1 MRADGW
7 QEENG
12 AQRTDT
18 PYHPNG
24 FIVQL
29 RVHSGRPKFFMSPL
43 DFVVL
48 IGSMVGIAVYGI
60 WRTRGHRDL
69 SAYLKGDQNIGWATI
84 GISVMATQASAI
96 TFISTPGQGY
106 RDGLGFVQNYFGMP
120 LALILIAA
128 VFLPMYRR
136 LNVYTAYEFL
146 GRRFDAKTR
155 LLGAA
160 LFLLQRGLAAGITIY
175 APAIILSTML
185 GWRLDLTIILSGLL
199 VVIYTVI
206 GGSEAVSLTQK
217 YQLAVIFAGMVTAF
231 IVLLVKL
238 PANLTDA
245 LTVAGGFKKLEAVDF
260 SFDVKQRY
268 TFWSGLFGGLFLSLS
283 YFGTDQSQ
291 VQRYISGAS
300 LRESRLGLM
309 FNAVLKIPMQF
320 FILLLGVMV
329 FVFYQFEQPPVF
341 FNEAAWKYAVKHES
355 GAQLHSLEQ
364 KFNAIH
370 VEKEQLIHN
379 WLDARH
385 AGNREAEAQARQQA
399 LAADDRSEA
408 VRAEAKTALA
418 AADPG
423 VKSNDADY
431 VFITFIL
438 DYLPHGVIGL
448 LVAAFFAAA
457 LSSKAAELNAL
468 GSTTTIDFYRHVFK
482 REASDAHY
490 VAASKW
496 FTLLWGL
503 VAIGFALFA
512 NLAENLIQA
521 VNIVG
526 SVFYGVVLALF
537 LVAFFIRRVGGTA
550 IFWAALAAQ
559 ALVFIL
565 YFSLSISYLWYN
577 FIGCAAC
584 VLFSLILQAVLGPN
598 TGPAAAELKS

>member
-1 MRADGW
+1 
-7 QEENG
+7 
-12 AQRTDT
+12 
-18 PYHPNG
+18 
-24 FIVQL
+24 
-29 RVHSGRPKFFMSPL
+29 MSLL

-48 IGSMVGIAVYGI
+48 IGSMLGIAAYGI
-60 WRTRGHRDL
+60 WRTRDRHSL
-69 SAYLKGDQNIGWATI
+69 STYLKGDQTMGWAAI

-106 RDGLGFVQNYFGMP
+106 QDGLGFVQNYFGMP
-120 LALILIAA
+120 LALIMVAA

-175 APAIILSTML
+175 APAIILSTVL

-199 VVIYTVI
+199 VIIYTAS
-206 GGSEAVSLTQK
+206 GGSDAVTLTQK
-217 YQLAVIFAGMVTAF
+217 YQLAVIFGGMVTAL

-238 PANLTDA
+238 PANLSLTDA
-245 LTVAGGFKKLEAVDF
+245 FTVAGGFKKLEAVDF
-260 SFDVKQRY
+260 SLDFNRRY
-268 TFWSGLFGGLFLSLS
+268 TFWSGLLGGLFLSLS

-300 LRESRLGLM
+300 LREGRLGLM

-320 FILLLGVMV
+320 FILLLGALL
-329 FVFYQFEQPPVF
+329 FVFYQFEPPPVF
-341 FNEAAWKYAVKHES
+341 FNQAAWSVGVQHDPGEH
-355 GAQLHSLEQ
+355 LHSLEQ
-364 KFNAIH
+364 KFAAVH
-370 VEKEQLIHN
+370 SEKQQLIHA
-379 WLDARH
+379 WLDAKH
-385 AGNREAEAQARQQA
+385 AGDRQAEGEARAQA
-399 LAADDRSEA
+399 LAANERSEA
-408 VRAEAKTALA
+408 VRAEAKSALQA
-418 AADPG
+418 TNA
-423 VKSNDADY
+423 KMKTNDADY
-431 VFITFIL
+431 VFITFVL
-438 DYLPHGVIGL
+438 NHLPHGVIGL

-468 GSTTTIDFYRHVFK
+468 GSTTTVDFYRHIIK
-482 REASDAHY
+482 RDATDAHY
-490 VAASKW
+490 VTASKC

-503 VAIGFALFA
+503 VALAFALFA

-537 LVAFFIRRVGGTA
+537 LVAFFLRWVGGTA
-550 IFWAALAAQ
+550 VFWAALAAQ
-559 ALVFIL
+559 MLVFVL

-584 VLFSLILQAVLGPN
+584 VIFSIALQAAIGSDGK
-598 TGPAAAELKS
+598 TAEIRAT